1 MNHNSP
7 IIKFITMEPKSTK
20 QALADPAW
28 LKAVKA
34 KYDALINNDT
44 FTLDTF
50 THDLINKISF

>member
-1 MNHNSP
+1 
-7 IIKFITMEPKSTK
+7 MEPKSTK